1 MSSNFFA
8 MVERMKLIDRW
19 ALMNNTG
26 KENIAEHSHTVAV
39 IAHALALIGNKKFGR
54 SYNAERCALLALYH
68 DTTEVITGDMPTPV
82 KYYNDTIRRAYK
94 EIEATA
100 GDRLLA
106 MLPEEFRP
114 DYDPCFHP
122 DPADK
127 ELWQLVKAADK
138 LFSHSK
144 LDRTIF
150 GFLRTTAKAVLIFIA
165 VMLVAGTLG
174 IDTSSLLA
182 ILSVAGLAVSL
193 SMQTALSNVA
203 GALMILTAKP
213 FRAGDY
219 VQIGDKAGT
228 VLTIGA
234 VYTSLRTYD
243 NQIIYL
249 PNSQI
254 TAGSI
259 VNMTSEDVRRID
271 VNVSA
276 SYDDAADKVR
286 AALCAAAAAHEKT
299 LRDRPV
305 EAHVVSY
312 GDSSIQY
319 VLRFWARTEDY
330 WTCYNDLLDGMQE
343 VFSAAGITMCYPHI
357 NVHMGS

>member
-1 MSSNFFA
+1 MFFSSVLDSAAIDEKQVQSFFSKLTLEKLLYA
-8 MVERMKLIDRW
+8 AVLLVLCAVLIKLI
-19 ALMNNTG
+19 L
-26 KENIAEHSHTVAV
+26 
-39 IAHALALIGNKKFGR
+39 
-54 SYNAERCALLALYH
+54 
-68 DTTEVITGDMPTPV
+68 
-82 KYYNDTIRRAYK
+82 
-94 EIEATA
+94 
-100 GDRLLA
+100 
-106 MLPEEFRP
+106 
-114 DYDPCFHP
+114 
-122 DPADK
+122 
-127 ELWQLVKAADK
+127 KAADK

-144 LDRTIF
+144 LDHTIF

-213 FRAGDY
+213 FRSGDY

-228 VLTIGA
+228 
-234 VYTSLRTYD
+234 LRTYD

-330 WTCYNDLLDGMQE
+330 WTCYNDVLDGMQE

>member
-1 MSSNFFA
+1 MFFSSVLDSTAIDEKQVESFFS
-8 MVERMKLIDRW
+8 KLTLQKLLY
-19 ALMNNTG
+19 A
-26 KENIAEHSHTVAV
+26 AV
-39 IAHALALIGNKKFGR
+39 LLVLCAVLI
-54 SYNAERCALLALYH
+54 
-68 DTTEVITGDMPTPV
+68 
-82 KYYNDTIRRAYK
+82 
-94 EIEATA
+94 
-100 GDRLLA
+100 RLIL
-106 MLPEEFRP
+106 
-114 DYDPCFHP
+114 
-122 DPADK
+122 
-127 ELWQLVKAADK
+127 KAADK

-144 LDRTIF
+144 LDHTIF
-150 GFLRTTAKAVLIFIA
+150 GFLRTTAKAILIFIA

-174 IDTSSLLA
+174 VDTSSLLA

-213 FRAGDY
+213 FRSGDY

-259 VNMTSEDVRRID
+259 INVTSEAVRRVD

-276 SYDDAADKVR
+276 SYDDAVDTVR
-286 AALCAAAAAHEKT
+286 AALCAAALFRSAAAAAHEKT

-330 WTCYNDLLDGMQE
+330 WTCYNDVLDGMQE

-357 NVHMGS
+357 NVHMES

>member
-1 MSSNFFA
+1 MFFSSVLDSAAIDEKQVQSFFSKLTLEKLLYA
-8 MVERMKLIDRW
+8 AVLLVLCAVLIKLI
-19 ALMNNTG
+19 L
-26 KENIAEHSHTVAV
+26 
-39 IAHALALIGNKKFGR
+39 
-54 SYNAERCALLALYH
+54 
-68 DTTEVITGDMPTPV
+68 
-82 KYYNDTIRRAYK
+82 
-94 EIEATA
+94 
-100 GDRLLA
+100 
-106 MLPEEFRP
+106 
-114 DYDPCFHP
+114 
-122 DPADK
+122 
-127 ELWQLVKAADK
+127 KAADK

-144 LDRTIF
+144 LDHTIF

-213 FRAGDY
+213 FRSGDY

-243 NQIIYL
+243 NQI
-249 PNSQI
+249 
-254 TAGSI
+254 TTGSI

-330 WTCYNDLLDGMQE
+330 WTCYNDVLDGMQE

>member
-1 MSSNFFA
+1 
-8 MVERMKLIDRW
+8 
-19 ALMNNTG
+19 
-26 KENIAEHSHTVAV
+26 
-39 IAHALALIGNKKFGR
+39 
-54 SYNAERCALLALYH
+54 
-68 DTTEVITGDMPTPV
+68 
-82 KYYNDTIRRAYK
+82 
-94 EIEATA
+94 
-100 GDRLLA
+100 
-106 MLPEEFRP
+106 
-114 DYDPCFHP
+114 
-122 DPADK
+122 
-127 ELWQLVKAADK
+127 
-138 LFSHSK
+138 
-144 LDRTIF
+144 
-150 GFLRTTAKAVLIFIA
+150 
-165 VMLVAGTLG
+165 
-174 IDTSSLLA
+174 
-182 ILSVAGLAVSL
+182 
-193 SMQTALSNVA
+193 MQTALSNVA

-259 VNMTSEDVRRID
+259 INVTSEAVRRVD

-276 SYDDAADKVR
+276 SYDDAVDTVR

-312 GDSSIQY
+312 GDNSIQY

-330 WTCYNDLLDGMQE
+330 WACYNDVLDGLQE
-343 VFSAAGITMCYPHI
+343 TFSSAGITMSYPHI
-357 NVHMGS
+357 NVHMES

>member
-1 MSSNFFA
+1 MFISSVLDTTAIDEKQVQSFFSKLTLEKLLYA
-8 MVERMKLIDRW
+8 AVLLVLCAVLIKLI
-19 ALMNNTG
+19 L
-26 KENIAEHSHTVAV
+26 
-39 IAHALALIGNKKFGR
+39 
-54 SYNAERCALLALYH
+54 
-68 DTTEVITGDMPTPV
+68 
-82 KYYNDTIRRAYK
+82 
-94 EIEATA
+94 
-100 GDRLLA
+100 
-106 MLPEEFRP
+106 
-114 DYDPCFHP
+114 
-122 DPADK
+122 
-127 ELWQLVKAADK
+127 KAADK

-144 LDRTIF
+144 LDHTIF

-213 FRAGDY
+213 FRSGDY

-286 AALCAAAAAHEKT
+286 
-299 LRDRPV
+299 DRPV

-330 WTCYNDLLDGMQE
+330 WTCYNDVLDGMQE

>member
-1 MSSNFFA
+1 MFISSVLDTTAIDEKQVQSFFSKLTLEKLLYA
-8 MVERMKLIDRW
+8 AVLLVLCAVLIKLI
-19 ALMNNTG
+19 L
-26 KENIAEHSHTVAV
+26 
-39 IAHALALIGNKKFGR
+39 
-54 SYNAERCALLALYH
+54 
-68 DTTEVITGDMPTPV
+68 
-82 KYYNDTIRRAYK
+82 
-94 EIEATA
+94 
-100 GDRLLA
+100 
-106 MLPEEFRP
+106 
-114 DYDPCFHP
+114 
-122 DPADK
+122 
-127 ELWQLVKAADK
+127 KAADK

-144 LDRTIF
+144 LDHTIF
-150 GFLRTTAKAVLIFIA
+150 GFLRTTAKAILIFIA

-174 IDTSSLLA
+174 VDTSSLLA

-259 VNMTSEDVRRID
+259 INVTSEAVRRVD

-276 SYDDAADKVR
+276 SYDDAGYR
-286 AALCAAAAAHEKT
+286 PRGALRRCRAHEKT

-312 GDSSIQY
+312 GDNSIQY

-330 WTCYNDLLDGMQE
+330 WACYNDVLDGSGNP
-343 VFSAAGITMCYPHI
+343 FSSAGITMSYPHI
-357 NVHMGS
+357 NVHMES

>member
-1 MSSNFFA
+1 MFISSVLDTTAIDEKQVQSFFSKLTLEKLLYA
-8 MVERMKLIDRW
+8 AVLLVLCAVLIKLI
-19 ALMNNTG
+19 L
-26 KENIAEHSHTVAV
+26 
-39 IAHALALIGNKKFGR
+39 
-54 SYNAERCALLALYH
+54 
-68 DTTEVITGDMPTPV
+68 
-82 KYYNDTIRRAYK
+82 
-94 EIEATA
+94 
-100 GDRLLA
+100 
-106 MLPEEFRP
+106 
-114 DYDPCFHP
+114 
-122 DPADK
+122 
-127 ELWQLVKAADK
+127 KAADK
-138 LFSHSK
+138 LFSYSK
-144 LDRTIF
+144 LDHTIF
-150 GFLRTTAKAVLIFIA
+150 GFLRTTAKAILIFIA

-174 IDTSSLLA
+174 VDTSSLLA

-259 VNMTSEDVRRID
+259 INVTSEAVRRVD

-276 SYDDAADKVR
+276 SYDDAVDTVR

-312 GDSSIQY
+312 GDNSIQY

-330 WTCYNDLLDGMQE
+330 WACYNDVLDGLQE
-343 VFSAAGITMCYPHI
+343 TFSSAGITMSYPHI
-357 NVHMGS
+357 NVHMES

>member
-1 MSSNFFA
+1 MFFSSVLDSAAIDEKQVQSFFSKLTLEKLLYA
-8 MVERMKLIDRW
+8 AVLLVLCAVLIKLI
-19 ALMNNTG
+19 L
-26 KENIAEHSHTVAV
+26 
-39 IAHALALIGNKKFGR
+39 
-54 SYNAERCALLALYH
+54 
-68 DTTEVITGDMPTPV
+68 
-82 KYYNDTIRRAYK
+82 
-94 EIEATA
+94 
-100 GDRLLA
+100 
-106 MLPEEFRP
+106 
-114 DYDPCFHP
+114 
-122 DPADK
+122 
-127 ELWQLVKAADK
+127 KAADK

-144 LDRTIF
+144 LDHTIF

-213 FRAGDY
+213 FRSGDY

-254 TAGSI
+254 TTGSI

-276 SYDDAADKVR
+276 SYDDAGGQGPRRPLRRCGSARKDAPRPACRGARRLLRRQLDPVCP
-286 AALCAAAAAHEKT
+286 ALLGAH
-299 LRDRPV
+299 R
-305 EAHVVSY
+305 
-312 GDSSIQY
+312 G
-319 VLRFWARTEDY
+319 
-330 WTCYNDLLDGMQE
+330 LLD
-343 VFSAAGITMCYPHI
+343 VL
-357 NVHMGS
+357 

>member
-1 MSSNFFA
+1 MFISSVLDTTAIDEKQVQTFFSKLTLEKLLYA
-8 MVERMKLIDRW
+8 AVLLVLCAVLIKLI
-19 ALMNNTG
+19 L
-26 KENIAEHSHTVAV
+26 
-39 IAHALALIGNKKFGR
+39 
-54 SYNAERCALLALYH
+54 
-68 DTTEVITGDMPTPV
+68 
-82 KYYNDTIRRAYK
+82 
-94 EIEATA
+94 
-100 GDRLLA
+100 
-106 MLPEEFRP
+106 
-114 DYDPCFHP
+114 
-122 DPADK
+122 
-127 ELWQLVKAADK
+127 KAADK

-144 LDRTIF
+144 LDHTIF
-150 GFLRTTAKAVLIFIA
+150 GFLRTTAKAILIFIA

-174 IDTSSLLA
+174 VDTSSLLA

-259 VNMTSEDVRRID
+259 INVTSEAVRRVD

-276 SYDDAADKVR
+276 SYDDAVDTVR
-286 AALCAAAAAHEKT
+286 AAHEKT

-312 GDSSIQY
+312 GDNSIQY
-319 VLRFWARTEDY
+319 VLRFWARTGDY
-330 WTCYNDLLDGMQE
+330 WACYNDVLDGLQE
-343 VFSAAGITMCYPHI
+343 TFSSAGITMSYPHI
-357 NVHMGS
+357 NVHMES

>member
-1 MSSNFFA
+1 MFISSVLDTTAIDEKQVQSFFSKLTLEKLLYA
-8 MVERMKLIDRW
+8 AVLLVLCAVLIKLI
-19 ALMNNTG
+19 L
-26 KENIAEHSHTVAV
+26 
-39 IAHALALIGNKKFGR
+39 
-54 SYNAERCALLALYH
+54 
-68 DTTEVITGDMPTPV
+68 
-82 KYYNDTIRRAYK
+82 
-94 EIEATA
+94 
-100 GDRLLA
+100 
-106 MLPEEFRP
+106 
-114 DYDPCFHP
+114 
-122 DPADK
+122 
-127 ELWQLVKAADK
+127 KAADK

-144 LDRTIF
+144 LDHTIF
-150 GFLRTTAKAVLIFIA
+150 GFLRTTAKAILIFIA

-174 IDTSSLLA
+174 VDTSSLLA

-259 VNMTSEDVRRID
+259 INVTSEAVRRVD

-276 SYDDAADKVR
+276 SYDDAVSSVQNVQR
-286 AALCAAAAAHEKT
+286 RCSAHEKT

-312 GDSSIQY
+312 GDNSIQY

-330 WTCYNDLLDGMQE
+330 WACYNDVLDGLQE
-343 VFSAAGITMCYPHI
+343 TFSSAGITMSYPHI
-357 NVHMGS
+357 NVHMES